1 MYYDIAQTEYQ
12 VRLSDGATARDGRV
26 EVYVSG
32 RWQSVC
38 SNDWNLHDADVAC
51 RQLEYSYAVVASTA
65 DPYGSGP
72 EVMDEEF
79 ECTGTESRLSE
90 CSRQSVFIFPC
101 TQSAGVLCSNGNLIY
116 KYEYSLS
123 FPHKHTHIILSFPI
137 TVYY

>member
-12 VRLSDGATARDGRV
+12 VRLSDGATVRDGRV

-38 SNDWNLHDADVAC
+38 SNDWDLHDANVAC
-51 RQLEYSYAVVASTA
+51 HQLGYSYAVVASTA

-90 CSRQSVFIFPC
+90 CSRQSVFFFTC
-101 TQSAGVLCSNGNLIY
+101 TQSAGVLCSNGNFIY
-116 KYEYSLS
+116 AYILFLSLTYIHIHIYSLS
-123 FPHKHTHIILSFPI
+123 LLLLLI
-137 TVYY
+137 